1 MCCITGVSIWM
12 VCWLFEDRERVVGS
26 KCGDWGTLWRFVH
39 SFRKSTSELDA
50 IQLTV
55 ARDCIIS
62 FRTFKFRSS
71 MGDGL
76 IFRKPLSKQRTNTDD
91 QAALGS
97 VVFSYIYAY
106 LSEAIATTSSTPA
119 QCYGSECFSGTLG
132 IAAGCCVVS
141 GLGFAWIG
149 RRWKV

>member
-1 MCCITGVSIWM
+1 MRLILARYRIITFW
-12 VCWLFEDRERVVGS
+12 
-26 KCGDWGTLWRFVH
+26 T
-39 SFRKSTSELDA
+39 
-50 IQLTV
+50 IQ
-55 ARDCIIS
+55 
-62 FRTFKFRSS
+62 FRSS
-71 MGDGL
+71 VGNGL
-76 IFRKPLSKQRTNTDD
+76 ILCKLCRLWQDQAND

-132 IAAGCCVVS
+132 IAAVCCVVS